1 MTTPTLPGVTPTMIA
16 TERITTR
23 VLLSGPDDGVPVL
36 FLHGNSSSATWWEQ
50 TMLALP
56 AGFRGIAPDQRGFGD
71 ADAGQKIDATRGA
84 GDWADDA
91 VALLDALGIDRA
103 HLVGNSLGG
112 VVVWRLLADAPQ
124 SLPDGHAGRSR
135 LALWLRRDKGRARR
149 ALLRRFCRLRR
160 RADRRAGGGGRH
172 DWRSQPGEPVRLP
185 RRAAPAG
192 LQAAL
197 RASAREEDLLSASLS
212 IHAGERAFPGDKTL
226 SPNWPFVAPGVWG
239 AANALSPKY
248 VSEAVPRLL
257 AAQPKPPVLWV
268 RGSHDLSVS
277 DQAAADLATLGAL
290 GLVPGWPGADL
301 YPPQPMLKQTR
312 AVLERYAAAGG
323 WYREVVIDDAGHAP
337 FIEKPN
343 EFNAAFHAFLTGEPV
358 IGNR

>member
-50 TMLALP
+50 TMLSLP

-91 VALLDALGIDRA
+91 VALLDALGIAQA

-112 VVVWRLLADAPQ
+112 VVVWRLLADAPGRFLTATLVDPGSPYGFGGTKDEHGAPCYPDFAGSGGGLIGAPVVAAVTTGDR
-124 SLPDGHAGRSR
+124 SLENPFGYRGG
-135 LALWLRRDKGRARR
+135 LRRLVFKPP
-149 ALLRRFCRLRR
+149 FV
-160 RADRRAGGGGRH
+160 
-172 DWRSQPGEPVRLP
+172 P
-185 RRAAPAG
+185 
-192 LQAAL
+192 
-197 RASAREEDLLSASLS
+197 AREEDLLSASLS
-212 IHAGERAFPGDKTL
+212 IHAGEHAFPGDKTL

-301 YPPQPMLKQTR
+301 FPPQPMLKQTR

-343 EFNAAFHAFLTGEPV
+343 EFNAAFHAFLTGS
-358 IGNR
+358 R